1 MRLPPAILLLT
12 WLLAWAVQGAAW
24 CDDAAASCARSD
36 APAAHACCA
45 WLEQAGVGER
55 CDCAAPA
62 EPAAP
67 AAPLPAG
74 REPLPP
80 LAWTLAEP
88 AAWPLSPAARSDR
101 TRLPKPARPA
111 GGGAPHVRLPVLYGA
126 LLT

>member
-24 CDDAAASCARSD
+24 CNGAAPACVRSD

-45 WLEQAGVGER
+45 WLEQVDAAER

-67 AAPLPAG
+67 VTPPPAG

-80 LAWTLAEP
+80 LAWSVAEFAP
-88 AAWPLSPAARSDR
+88 WPVAPAARLGR
-101 TRLPKPARPA
+101 TGLSKPARPA
-111 GGGAPHVRLPVLYGA
+111 GGGLPHVRLPVLYGA